1 MPTLPDDQWPADDP
15 VLASFA
21 EDLRIVAGGPAPEP
35 RPGLVAVMNQ
45 GPSGPWSGVEG
56 AVQLEPS
63 PGRKKMLVKS
73 MLGGLAAKVALGV
86 GVAAA
91 SVTAAGAAGVLPAPA
106 QDVVAS
112 VVSATTP
119 FQLPTSSDVTSLVAD
134 QLGST
139 TTSSTSSTTLTTLA
153 GSKTGDDKEAVNE
166 DNSGT
171 DRAVNHGAC
180 VSTAAKD
187 KSNDDGN
194 HGKTV
199 SSVAR
204 SDCGKDTTAGSSTT
218 TSSTTTSTTSLS
230 SNTARSN
237 NSGPGNANSAN
248 GGKGNSDN
256 AGHGNGNGNSGKGN
270 SGKD

>member
-45 GPSGPWSGVEG
+45 G
-56 AVQLEPS
+56 AVQLQPS

-112 VVSATTP
+112 VVAATTP
-119 FQLPTSSDVTSLVAD
+119 FQLPTSSSDVTSLVAD
-134 QLGST
+134 DLGST
-139 TTSSTSSTTLTTLA
+139 TTSTSTTLTTLA
-153 GSKTGDDKEAVNE
+153 GSKTGDDNEAVND
-166 DNSGT
+166 DNGGT
-171 DRAVNHGAC
+171 TRAVNHGAC

-187 KSNDDGN
+187 KSNDNGN

-199 SSVAR
+199 SSIAR

-218 TSSTTTSTTSLS
+218 TSSTTSTTSLS
-230 SNTARSN
+230 AGTARAN
-237 NSGPGNANSAN
+237 NSGPGSANS
-248 GGKGNSDN
+248 GKGNSGN
-256 AGHGNGNGNSGKGN
+256 AGNGNAGNGNSGKGN
-270 SGKD
+270 SGRD

>member
-35 RPGLVAVMNQ
+35 RPGLVAVMKQ
-45 GPSGPWSGVEG
+45 G

-63 PGRKKMLVKS
+63 PGRKKMHVKS

-91 SVTAAGAAGVLPAPA
+91 SVTAAGAAGVLPTPA

-119 FQLPTSSDVTSLVAD
+119 FQLPTSSDVTSVVAG

-153 GSKTGDDKEAVNE
+153 GSKTGDDNEAVNE

-204 SDCGKDTTAGSSTT
+204 SDCGKDSTAGSSTT
-218 TSSTTTSTTSLS
+218 TSSTTSTTSLS

-237 NSGPGNANSAN
+237 NSGPGNSANS
-248 GGKGNSDN
+248 GKGNSGN
-256 AGHGNGNGNSGKGN
+256 AGNDHGGGNGNSGKGN